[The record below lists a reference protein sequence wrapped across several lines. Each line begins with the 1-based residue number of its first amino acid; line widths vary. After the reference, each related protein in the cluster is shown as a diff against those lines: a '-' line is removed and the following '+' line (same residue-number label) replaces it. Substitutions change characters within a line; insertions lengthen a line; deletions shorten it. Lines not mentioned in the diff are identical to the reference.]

1 MNAHQGKF
9 LSSLVGLG
17 VSVLV
22 GMIGV
27 TLGGFQFLTG
37 STFFTFFLT
46 TAFGSS
52 ATSCTAFTAPDS
64 NAAPLCATAGAT
76 FAKIQKKTSI
86 KEGVSRFSYKSGDR
100 IDELNPYTT
109 DGLTHDYFQFRN
121 MCGLTG
127 TLLYKYMTGVSL
139 PEEVSIITVEEELVY
154 DNDRNKIIKLL
165 NRTLANL
172 VANEVEY
179 LLKGNVPRGTTK
191 LVTFI

>member
-52 ATSCTAFTAPDS
+52 ATSCTAFSEDDIISNVEHPLKNRMDVSS
-64 NAAPLCATAGAT
+64 NALVV
-76 FAKIQKKTSI
+76 TSLI
-86 KEGVSRFSYKSGDR
+86 KYT
-100 IDELNPYTT
+100 DE
-109 DGLTHDYFQFRN
+109 H
-121 MCGLTG
+121 
-127 TLLYKYMTGVSL
+127 
-139 PEEVSIITVEEELVY
+139 
-154 DNDRNKIIKLL
+154 
-165 NRTLANL
+165 
-172 VANEVEY
+172 
-179 LLKGNVPRGTTK
+179 
-191 LVTFI
+191 